1 MVKFGCS
8 ITEARKLI
16 HLVDNKGLLTA
27 KRTKAPFQLLPGQEN
42 YLFQDAT
49 SEGLSILETIKLSK
63 PSILLG
69 LSGVGGLFTGF
80 DYLLIFFIFQF
91 LY

>member
-27 KRTKAPFQLLPGQEN
+27 KRTKAPFRLLPGQEN
-42 YLFQDAT
+42 YLFHDET
-49 SEGLSILETIKLSK
+49 SEGLTILETIKLSK

-80 DYLLIFFIFQF
+80 NYLVNLFIFHLF
-91 LY
+91 Y

>member
-16 HLVDNKGLLTA
+16 HLVDNKGFLTA
-27 KRTKAPFQLLPGQEN
+27 KRTKAPFRLLPGQEN
-42 YLFQDAT
+42 YLFHDAT
-49 SEGLSILETIKLSK
+49 YEGLSLLETIKLSK

-69 LSGVGGLFTGF
+69 LSGVGGLFTG
-80 DYLLIFFIFQF
+80 LNLFIFRF